1 MTSAPENGIISGI
14 NMTPLVD
21 VSLVLLI
28 IFIVTAKLVVTPAVP
43 LDLPRASQSQEM
55 QVVFTVAVP
64 PDGPIV
70 VNGSSVAN
78 DARLIQLAREA
89 HAHDR
94 DLRVVI
100 SADGAAHH
108 RRVVHVLDL
117 IRRAGISR
125 VAFGALPSEENGD

>member
-1 MTSAPENGIISGI
+1 MTSAPQNGIISGI

-28 IFIVTAKLVVTPAVP
+28 IFIGTAKLVVTPAVP

-55 QVVFTVAVP
+55 QVVFSVAVP

-70 VNGSSVAN
+70 VNGSSVAS
-78 DARLIQLAREA
+78 DARLIQLTREA
-89 HAHDR
+89 HAQDR

-100 SADGAAHH
+100 SADGAAYH